1 MAKLQSLHYASAA
14 LAVLGTIGYHNLVKR
29 IPATIDPM
37 VSILAIYL
45 GVLITGMVLLP
56 FGLTG
61 GRAWESVQQLGWVQF
76 GIALCILMMELG
88 FLLMYRNGWDLSVGN
103 VVTGVFINIG
113 LATIGVGVLGE
124 KLSAVNVMGVVVCL
138 VGVSLVEMF

>member
-14 LAVLGTIGYHNLVKR
+14 LAVLGTIGYHNLVKK

-45 GVLITGMVLLP
+45 GVLITGLALLP
-56 FGLTG
+56 FALSG
-61 GRAWESVQQLGWVQF
+61 GRAWESVQQLGWVQC
-76 GIALCILMMELG
+76 GIAVCILMMELG

-113 LATIGVGVLGE
+113 LMTNGICLLGE
-124 KLSAVNVMGVVVCL
+124 KLSVVNILGVVVCIL
-138 VGVSLVEMF
+138 GVALIEV